1 MGPYQIL
8 KRVNKIAYEIDLSN
22 EFSLVHPVFHV
33 SMLKKFIG
41 DPVPVIP
48 LEGLGDDMNLS
59 YKEVLIQILDRQ
71 VNYLRNK

>member
-33 SMLKKFIG
+33 SMLKKCIG
-41 DPVPVIP
+41 DPVPIIP